1 LELARRAAAAGN
13 PYALAFVDVRMPPG
27 WDGVE
32 TISHLW
38 KCCPDLQIVICT
50 AYSDYSWEE
59 MTRKLGHSPNLVVLK
74 KPFDNI
80 EVLQLAHAL
89 TEKWRL
95 NRRVQSQLND
105 LDALVHQQ
113 TSELEIANAQLKQE
127 IANQKELESQLRH
140 SQKMEAVGQ
149 LAAGIAHDFNNIL
162 TVIHGNAS
170 LLQEQLKQYPSC
182 AESLDDISLAASRAA
197 RLVRQLLA
205 FSRKQVLKP
214 EVINLGRVVGNLD
227 DMMKRLL
234 GDHIT
239 LEVKVA
245 PDLPAVQADLN
256 MMEQIIMNLS
266 VNARDAMPR
275 GGKLSIGIDI
285 VAITSDDAHK
295 NAEILPGR
303 YVRLS
308 VSDTGC
314 GITAEHLP
322 RIFDPF
328 FTTKEVGKGTGL
340 GLAMV
345 YGIVKQH
352 HGRVDVQSAV
362 NQGTTFRIFLPVC
375 AENPRPEAPP
385 QPPKTVSNKGTECVL
400 VVEDEERVRT
410 LTVAA
415 LRKNGYRVL
424 EAASG
429 KDALEVFQNHSSEID
444 LIFTD
449 VMMPGNLLGDE
460 LATRLRAIKPSL
472 AVLFASGYTPE
483 AGQIEFRDAGN
494 FLAKP
499 FTPAQLLAS
508 VRQCLDK
515 TSGGNGS
522 KKN

>member
-1 LELARRAAAAGN
+1 
-13 PYALAFVDVRMPPG
+13 
-27 WDGVE
+27 
-32 TISHLW
+32 
-38 KCCPDLQIVICT
+38 
-50 AYSDYSWEE
+50 
-59 MTRKLGHSPNLVVLK
+59 
-74 KPFDNI
+74 
-80 EVLQLAHAL
+80 
-89 TEKWRL
+89 
-95 NRRVQSQLND
+95 
-105 LDALVHQQ
+105 
-113 TSELEIANAQLKQE
+113 
-127 IANQKELESQLRH
+127 
-140 SQKMEAVGQ
+140 
-149 LAAGIAHDFNNIL
+149 
-162 TVIHGNAS
+162 
-170 LLQEQLKQYPSC
+170 
-182 AESLDDISLAASRAA
+182 
-197 RLVRQLLA
+197 
-205 FSRKQVLKP
+205 
-214 EVINLGRVVGNLD
+214 
-227 DMMKRLL
+227 
-234 GDHIT
+234 
-239 LEVKVA
+239 
-245 PDLPAVQADLN
+245 
-256 MMEQIIMNLS
+256 
-266 VNARDAMPR
+266 MPR